1 MKILPGFKAEKKK
14 KKKEKEKRKKM
25 KLCRHTH
32 THTHKDYINK
42 RYAELRVPN
51 TCLLNVSSLLLLLKV
66 LIFLCIITLFSIIL
80 SYKGIRLSEQEK
92 WKTLNCHP

>member
-1 MKILPGFKAEKKK
+1 MKILPGFKAKKRKKK
-14 KKKEKEKRKKM
+14 KNETM
-25 KLCRHTH
+25 Q